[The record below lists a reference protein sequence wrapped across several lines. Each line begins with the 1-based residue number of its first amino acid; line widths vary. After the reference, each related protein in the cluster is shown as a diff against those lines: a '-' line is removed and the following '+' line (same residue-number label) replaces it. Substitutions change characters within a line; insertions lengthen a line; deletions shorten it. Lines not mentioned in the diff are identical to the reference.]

1 VTAGRLERVLPEWHA
16 RADPIHLVY
25 PWQRFV
31 PPKLRAFID
40 VVSDEPGAYGWIVET
55 GCCHPSSALASVSSS
70 SLVAARFS

>member
-1 VTAGRLERVLPEWHA
+1 MTAGRLERVLPEWHA

-40 VVSDEPGAYGWIVET
+40 VVSDELGAW
-55 GCCHPSSALASVSSS
+55 LD
-70 SLVAARFS
+70 R